1 MDFMEYSKVSSRFD
15 ISFLGATVK
24 VQLLG
29 KIKPAFYVIK
39 WFKDGAAVDF
49 SDAVD
54 GNAFHPIYRQ
64 ELLTGILLNL

>member
-1 MDFMEYSKVSSRFD
+1 MSSRFD

-54 GNAFHPIYRQ
+54 GNAFHPI
-64 ELLTGILLNL
+64 